1 MDVLFLILV
10 VSTGTILGNEFSIG
24 FLIHPAL
31 SRTDDERFLP
41 AIQVFAKLFGKIM
54 PFWMAG
60 TALLHLVLLVVIW
73 HWPAISTVLLLVA
86 TLLWL
91 IIIIFSLVGPVPI
104 NNRVKDWDLRNL
116 PPDWRE
122 QRRRWDQF
130 NAIRVV
136 IIAAAFVA
144 LVGSYRTLGW
154 H

>member
-1 MDVLFLILV
+1 MDLLFLILV

-54 PFWMAG
+54 PFWITG
-60 TALLHLVLLVVIW
+60 TALLHLVLLVVLW
-73 HWPAISTVLLLVA
+73 NWPAISTVLLLVA

-104 NNRVKDWDLRNL
+104 NNRVKAWDIRSL

-122 QRRRWDQF
+122 QRRRWDQL

-144 LVGSYRTLGW
+144 LIGSYRTLGW

>member
-1 MDVLFLILV
+1 MDGLFLILV

-31 SRTDDERFLP
+31 SRTDAERFVP
-41 AIQVFAKLFGKIM
+41 AIQVFAKSFGTIM

-60 TALLHLVLLVVIW
+60 TTFFHLVLLVVMW

-91 IIIIFSLVGPVPI
+91 IIIVFSLVGPVPI

-144 LVGSYRTLGW
+144 LVGSYRTLG
-154 H
+154 

>member
-1 MDVLFLILV
+1 MDLLFLILV

-54 PFWMAG
+54 PFWITG
-60 TALLHLVLLVVIW
+60 TALLHLVLLVVMW
-73 HWPAISTVLLLVA
+73 NWPAISTVLLLVA

-104 NNRVKDWDLRNL
+104 NNRVKAWDIRSL

-122 QRRRWDQF
+122 QRRRWDQL

-144 LVGSYRTLGW
+144 LIGSYRTLGW